1 MSVRRI
7 LFLLILFL
15 FAAAAPRRAGA
26 DAEEAEP
33 ITKLP
38 ADTVHLDTD
47 CLIYDANAMSG
58 TAEGNV
64 RIRYRG
70 TVLEAD
76 EAFIDLDD
84 GISYAKGRVR
94 LLQGQDILECDA
106 LSYHWETQTGRVEK
120 GDLLFRDTGYHIR
133 AGLLEKTGQ
142 DTYHIEDGSFTTCLC
157 PSPEDRLPWEVRAQG
172 GEITL
177 GGYAKIKKA
186 TFRILR
192 VPVFYF
198 PTAYVPV
205 KLDRDSGF
213 LVPSIGNSGTNGWE
227 FALPYYWA
235 INASLDATFLLEV
248 MTKRGFKPGVEFRY
262 RPNRVTSGQW
272 NLSLIDDHKAD
283 EFRYGLKA
291 AHLQRL
297 SSSFYDKLEVKVVSD
312 NLYTEDFPWEVAD
325 PADRILVS
333 RGILGFH
340 SGNFHSTLE
349 GNFSDLVAGVGADE
363 IPQPLP
369 GVHVDFVSRP
379 VGVPWLSLGWRSEAI
394 HFFDELGDRRWRQ
407 QLFPQGAVVV
417 RPLPGVSLSGGF
429 GIREVL
435 SQYVGDS
442 WGGEGDQHR
451 TLMETGARAEGT
463 LGRGFHW
470 GGYRLYH
477 LIRPRIEYQWIEE
490 IAGDPFPVVF
500 DGLDQLR
507 ARNLLTYSIYTSLW
521 GKAEDTLPAG
531 QKGMVGELYVVN
543 SLDFEQDPIDSP
555 SQRRFS
561 DVRITFRLAPR
572 PYFGVY
578 SNLQIDPYGGS
589 LRILEVG
596 TSFSDK
602 TNRWGLQ
609 LGYLEHDSYL
619 VDTLTRVEMWDAYDL
634 VYFFPGID
642 DTIRSRVR
650 ARFSSQ
656 WSAALTTLY
665 LVGLSGKIENH
676 LAVSYLSVCECWSVI
691 LKVDQTVRPDDIGFS
706 VQFRLVGLGSYF

>member
-1 MSVRRI
+1 MSMRRV

-15 FAAAAPRRAGA
+15 LAAVCPRSAAAGP
-26 DAEEAEP
+26 EEAEP
-33 ITKLP
+33 LTSP
-38 ADTVHLDTD
+38 ADDTVRLEAERFT
-47 CLIYDANAMSG
+47 YDAKAMSG

-64 RIRYRG
+64 RIHYQG
-70 TVLEAD
+70 TVLEAE

-84 GISYAKGRVR
+84 RTSYAKDRVR
-94 LLQGQDILECDA
+94 LLQGQDVLECDA
-106 LSYHWETQTGRVEK
+106 ISYHWESQTGRVDK
-120 GDLLFRDTGYHIR
+120 GNLLFRSTGYHIR

-157 PSPEDRLPWEVRAQG
+157 PSPDDRLPWEVRARQ

-198 PTAYVPV
+198 PSAYVPV
-205 KLDRDSGF
+205 KLNRDSGF
-213 LVPSIGNSGTNGWE
+213 LLPSIGHSGTNGWE
-227 FALPYYWA
+227 FAIPYYWA

-248 MTKRGFKPGVEFRY
+248 LTDRGVKPGLEFRY
-262 RPNRVTSGQW
+262 RPSRATSGQW

-283 EFRYGLKA
+283 EFRYGLRA
-291 AHLQRL
+291 EHLQRL
-297 SSSFYDKLEVKVVSD
+297 SPSFYDKLEVKVVSD
-312 NLYTEDFPWEVAD
+312 NRYTEDFPSEIAD

-340 SGNFHSTLE
+340 RGNFHSTLE
-349 GNFSDLVAGVGADE
+349 GDFSDLVADVGGDG

-369 GVHVDFVSRP
+369 RVHVDFVRRP

-407 QLFPQGAVVV
+407 QLFPQGSVVL
-417 RPLPGVSLSGGF
+417 RPLPGVSLSGGC

-435 SQYVGDS
+435 SQYEGDS

-451 TLMETGARAEGT
+451 TLVDTGAQLEGT

-470 GGYRLYH
+470 GAYRLYH
-477 LIRPRIEYQWIEE
+477 IVRPRVEYQWIEE

-500 DGLDQLR
+500 DGLDQLQG
-507 ARNLLTYSIYTSLW
+507 RNLLTYSIYTSLW
-521 GKAEDTLPAG
+521 GKVEDTVPAG
-531 QKGMVGELYVVN
+531 QRGMVGELYVVN
-543 SLDFEQDPIDSP
+543 SLDFEQDAIDSP

-561 DVRITFRLAPR
+561 DVRITFRLQPR
-572 PYFGVY
+572 PYFGFS

-589 LRILEVG
+589 LRVLEVG
-596 TSFSDK
+596 TSFSDRM
-602 TNRWGLQ
+602 NRWGLQ
-609 LGYLEHDSYL
+609 LGYLEHDPYR

-642 DTIRSRVR
+642 KTIRSRIR

-665 LVGLSGKIENH
+665 LLEFSGKIENH
-676 LAVSYLSVCECWSVI
+676 LAVSYLSVCECWSV
-691 LKVDQTVRPDDIGFS
+691 LLRVNQTVRPDDIGFS
-706 VQFRLVGLGSYF
+706 VQFRLVGLGSYL